1 MINLDLSGKI
11 AVVTGASG
19 ELGRVIGRTLAE
31 AGAAVALHYYRG
43 EDKAQA
49 TATEV
54 NAAGGKAM
62 IVQADVGDRD
72 SVNAMRDRVR
82 ADLGP
87 ADIIV
92 NNAVQQYEWTSVL
105 EQEETDYESQ
115 FQTCV
120 IHNLLMAKAF
130 VPDMIARKYGRVI
143 ATNTECAMQCL
154 PSQSAYVSGK
164 GGQDRLLRVL
174 AKEVGHH
181 GITVNQV
188 APGWMISD
196 KYREDGTSRTTT
208 GEPIDDSSYTQNVPL
223 RRRGEDQD
231 VADAVCFLASDR
243 AAFISGVYL
252 PVCGGNIMP
261 TI

>member
-1 MINLDLSGKI
+1 MITLDLTGKV
-11 AVVTGASG
+11 AVITGASG

-31 AGAAVALHYYRG
+31 AGAAVALHYYRN
-43 EDKAQA
+43 EDRART
-49 TATEV
+49 TASQV
-54 NAAGGKAM
+54 NAAGGNAM
-62 IVQADVGDRD
+62 IVQADVSDKD
-72 SVNAMRDRVR
+72 SVNAMRDTVR
-82 ADLGP
+82 AELGP

-92 NNAVQQYEWTSVL
+92 NNAVHQYEWTSVL
-105 EQEETDYESQ
+105 EQEEADYESQ

-120 IHNLLMAKAF
+120 LHNLLMVKAF
-130 VPDMIARKYGRVI
+130 VPDMIAKKSGRVI

-174 AKEVGHH
+174 AKEVGPH

-196 KYREDGTSRTTT
+196 KYREDGTARTTT
-208 GEPIDDSSYTQNVPL
+208 GEPIDDSGYVQSVPL
-223 RRRGEDQD
+223 GRRGEDQD

-252 PVCGGNIMP
+252 PVCGGNVMP
-261 TI
+261 AI

>member
-1 MINLDLSGKI
+1 MIPLDLTGKV

-19 ELGRVIGRTLAE
+19 ELGRVIGRTLTE
-31 AGAAVALHYYRG
+31 AGAAVALHYYRSEG
-43 EDKAQA
+43 KAQT
-49 TATEV
+49 TAEAI

-62 IVQADVGDRD
+62 IAQADVGERD
-72 SVNAMRDRVR
+72 SVDGMRDAVR
-82 ADLGP
+82 AELGP

-105 EQEETDYESQ
+105 EQEEGDYESQ
-115 FQTCV
+115 FRTCV
-120 IHNLLMAKAF
+120 LHNLLMAKAF
-130 VPDMIARKYGRVI
+130 VPDMIEKKSGRVI
-143 ATNTECAMQCL
+143 ATNTECTMQCA

-174 AKEVGHH
+174 AREVGHH

-196 KYREDGTSRTTT
+196 KFREDGTAHTTT
-208 GEPIDDSSYTQNVPL
+208 GDPIDDSGYVKNVPL

-231 VADAVCFLASDR
+231 IANAVCFLASDL

-252 PVCGGNIMP
+252 PVAGGNVMP